1 MIDID
6 QGNYSAIENIKS
18 KSEEYEKKDIDPIR
32 FKAFRVSMGVYEQRK
47 KETYMVRTRIP
58 GGVITLKQF
67 QRISELAKKYAN
79 GKVKFTSRQ
88 DIQFQSVNLEDAYP
102 IMRSL
107 IDIGIIT
114 KGTGGNTVRNI
125 ECSPLSG
132 VSLDDVFDVTP
143 YMKAA
148 TNYLIKD
155 PTTMNMPRKYK
166 IAFSNSPE
174 DTGNATISDLG
185 FIAKIV
191 DGKRGFELY
200 GGGGFGGS
208 PRVSLKLRNFVD
220 AEDILYYIQAM
231 KNLFEA
237 EGDRNNKNKARIRFI
252 VMRLGEKKFIER
264 FDEEVDK
271 LKSKGGLGIHVNKD
285 EFIVNHTSQVVED
298 VKISGE
304 FRNLL
309 FPQKQVGYYSV
320 YVHPQSGNLSTENLD
335 KVLNFIENLDYEV
348 SIRTTNTQGF
358 FVRDLK
364 EQDAE
369 KLISVINKFTSKYNI
384 DNSLT
389 CVGASTCQLGLCLS
403 QNLLKAIKQKF
414 KDAPSSIKDALPR
427 LYISGCP
434 NSCAQHE
441 KGAIGLHGR
450 AKRTQKGLI
459 PMYSVSFGGKVGSNS
474 ARMGKNYGDIPAKK
488 VPDFLYKLS
497 SLKIDSGYKDFY
509 EFLDRKSLD
518 IKILIDNYNDIN
530 KFADDDDVY
539 FDFGSNEKFSLKGRG
554 PGECSTGVMDVIKL
568 DLSNA
573 ASYLKKYK
581 KINKDSDL
589 YSSAV
594 SSARALLVLR
604 GIDTNRDREIFE
616 EFCKNFV
623 DTGYV
628 KSSIK
633 KLFQGLIDYK
643 IGDLDSIHDKFDDVE
658 YLYNRVNAM
667 YESLNGKLDITLPKE
682 NDVQFKNTSKDNR
695 NDKKNYEVIDFR
707 GVKCPINFVKV
718 KIELSKINSGEKRG
732 FYLDDGDPISNV
744 PESVEKEGHKI
755 ISIDRSYNGYNL
767 LVVEKK

>member
-1 MIDID
+1 MIDISQD
-6 QGNYSAIENIKS
+6 NYKAIESIKD
-18 KSEEYEKKDIDPIR
+18 KSEQYERKDIDPIR

-58 GGVITLKQF
+58 GGVISLKQF
-67 QRISELAKKYAN
+67 QCLSELAKKYAG
-79 GKVKFTSRQ
+79 GKLKFTSRQ
-88 DIQFQSVNLEDAYP
+88 DIQFHSVDLKDAYP
-102 IMRSL
+102 IMKSL
-107 IDIGIIT
+107 IDAGIIT

-166 IAFSNSPE
+166 IAFSNSPA

-185 FIAKIV
+185 FIARIV

-208 PRVSLKLRNFVD
+208 PRVSLKLRDFVN

-237 EGDRNNKNKARIRFI
+237 EGDRTNKNKARIRFI

-271 LKSKGGLGIHVNKD
+271 LKSTGGLDVHVDED
-285 EFIVNHTSQVVED
+285 EFILNHTSQVVED

-304 FRNLL
+304 LGNIL
-309 FPQKQVGYYSV
+309 FPQKQAGYYSV
-320 YVHPQSGNLSTENLD
+320 YVHPQSGNLNAGNLD
-335 KVLNFIENLDYEV
+335 EVLDFVKNLDYEI
-348 SIRTTNTQGF
+348 SIRVTNTQGF
-358 FVRDLK
+358 FIRDLK
-364 EQDAE
+364 EQDAQ
-369 KLISVINKFTSKYNI
+369 KLISVIDKFTSRYNM

-403 QNLLKAIKQKF
+403 QNLLKGIKERF
-414 KDAPSSIKDALPR
+414 KEAPSDIKAALPR
-427 LYISGCP
+427 MYISGCP

-450 AKRTQKGLI
+450 AKRTKEGLI
-459 PMYSVSFGGKVGSNS
+459 PMYSVSLGGKVGSNS
-474 ARMGKNYGDIPAKK
+474 ARMGEDYGDIPAKK
-488 VPDFLYKLS
+488 IPDFLYELAG
-497 SLKIDSGYKDFY
+497 LKVNSGYEDFY
-509 EFLDRKSLD
+509 KFLNGKASD
-518 IKILIDNYNDIN
+518 IKELIGKYTNIDEFINEIDI
-530 KFADDDDVY
+530 Y
-539 FDFGSNEKFSLKGRG
+539 FDFGSCEKFSLKGRG
-554 PGECSTGVMDVIKL
+554 PGECSSGVMDVIRL

-573 ASYLKKYK
+573 GDYLEKYRK
-581 KINKDSDL
+581 TNKNLDL

-594 SSARALLVLR
+594 SSARTLLVLR
-604 GIDTNRDREIFE
+604 GVDTNKDREIFE
-616 EFCKNFV
+616 QFIKNFV
-623 DTGYV
+623 DEGYL
-628 KSSIK
+628 KASIK
-633 KLFQGLIDYK
+633 ELFQSLIDYK
-643 IGDLDSIHDKFDDVE
+643 MGDLDNLHDKLPEVE
-658 YLYNRVNAM
+658 YLYNKVKAM

-682 NDVQFKNTSKDNR
+682 ESVQLKDENKNDGEKGYKI
-695 NDKKNYEVIDFR
+695 IDFR

-718 KIELSKINSGEKRG
+718 KIELSKIKSGETRG
-732 FYLDDGDPISNV
+732 FYLDDGEPISNV
-744 PESVEKEGHKI
+744 PQSVKKEGHKI
-755 ISIDRSYNGYNL
+755 ISIDTNYDGYNL